1 MREGIFFSLAVAV
14 GGAAGA
20 LCRAAGSRFVTAAAG
35 GAFPLGILLV
45 NGVGSLLMGLL
56 LGLAARRG
64 GGELW
69 LALLGTGFLG
79 GFTTFSSLALDS
91 VRLWQTAGTG
101 LAVLNIVLNAGLGMA
116 AACLGWKAARFG
128 CGETA

>member
-1 MREGIFFSLAVAV
+1 MREGIFFSLAVAA

-20 LCRAAGSRFVTAAAG
+20 LRRAAGSRFVTAAAG
-35 GAFPLGILLV
+35 GVFPLGILLV

-79 GFTTFSSLALDS
+79 GFTTFSSFALDS
-91 VRLWQTAGTG
+91 VRLWQTAGSD
-101 LAVLNIVLNAGLGMA
+101 LAVLNLVLNAGLGMA
-116 AACLGWKAARFG
+116 AACLGWKAAHFG
-128 CGETA
+128 RGETA